1 MDELNFLNFIQQ
13 LNLPKLIIKWPFP
26 TLCNPFLGKK
36 PNYKIDEDYV
46 ESDEP
51 DESSESSLTENSES
65 DFQESDEESGELD
78 EESGREDE
86 EGCRSEEE
94 NGQETEAISR
104 DGREEQ
110 DGDQVGDNE
119 MPTKRVKTEHL
130 VPDEEV
136 YAFDDSIGDQKK
148 IESEQDCQS
157 ENDKSDLL
165 NLTPIRIERTAFDC
179 YDFNDLI
186 KKNQSRMKEE
196 SVQKDEQSGAKDKE
210 SVKEKG
216 NDGEDEVERGN
227 GDQVGNELCTK
238 RVKTERLVP
247 DEEVGGLDDPVGG
260 SHRTIKREHDLDSQ
274 TSNDEDMATTPY
286 VSTRFRGLV

>member
-1 MDELNFLNFIQQ
+1 
-13 LNLPKLIIKWPFP
+13 
-26 TLCNPFLGKK
+26 
-36 PNYKIDEDYV
+36 
-46 ESDEP
+46 
-51 DESSESSLTENSES
+51 
-65 DFQESDEESGELD
+65 
-78 EESGREDE
+78 
-86 EGCRSEEE
+86 
-94 NGQETEAISR
+94 
-104 DGREEQ
+104 
-110 DGDQVGDNE
+110 

-186 KKNQSRMKEE
+186 KKNQSRMKEK